1 MTSISHIITWLSH
14 VSETCFTACYALVMV
29 LEISRLFFRVA
40 VRHALILAITAAGLF
55 AHVVW
60 FCLSARTT
68 TTTPLVSWYG
78 WCMLIALALVFVYL
92 WLRIQYPDKSVGLF
106 LLPMVIGVIGTA
118 LVFLSDQEP
127 IVTKA
132 SLSFWSILHGMAL
145 LLGSIAATL
154 GFIAGIMYLVQSFR
168 LKRKI
173 PPRQGLR
180 LPSLEQLQRYNY
192 WLLTLSTGLL
202 ATGLLAGIIRKA
214 CLSFAAE
221 TSAPWN
227 PIVVISSVLLLL
239 WLIITGLF
247 EYFYKPARQGKKVAY
262 LTVTSFILL
271 GAVMVLVFSAE
282 HAVKIETSASQTL
295 NSRPTSGN
303 REVQE

>member
-1 MTSISHIITWLSH
+1 MLSISHIMTWLSH

-40 VRHALILAITAAGLF
+40 VRHALVLAITAAGLF

-168 LKRKI
+168 LKRKL

-282 HAVKIETSASQTL
+282 HAVKIENATSQTL
-295 NSRPTSGN
+295 NSSSTSGN
-303 REVQE
+303 QGVQE